1 MQYTRA
7 PLIFAHAR
15 LKLAHARPKLAHAR
29 WILAGT
35 ALFSGCTGQ
44 LSNAFRYAQQEQ
56 VFSSQLEVNTQV
68 DLLWVVDNSASMDV
82 TQENLRQGFEAF
94 ARKYLKPTWDIQ
106 VAVIT
111 TDTYLADPAFRNGV
125 DAQGQAYMG
134 YLDRFAISGSYTSA
148 WAQSR
153 ASSWQNPSWAPS
165 LMNLTPG
172 ANYGRFSSGLRYRE
186 LVPAWFAYGSSDA
199 SVNFARLLPGLHDGP
214 IAGLCTEDF
223 PTRHFLGGRPHCQ
236 TRDSRAQVGPSHCLS
251 PDANLGESALT
262 QCVNTVQN
270 DTVRSGKAIL
280 RTQPPTGVAGDETWI
295 RQLVDDFRI
304 NVTTGSAGH
313 GSERGLQSVLSLMK
327 WNENTSTKFFRP
339 GSIRGIL
346 FVSDED
352 DQSVID
358 PTQAAELNTYR
369 PNTGYRCDLAT
380 LQALNGG
387 NASPT
392 CCASGCTYSPVTFGA
407 DGNPQECQKKQIDGI
422 DLLPSI
428 CAPSQK
434 LIPVSQIHTQM
445 DQFFATLDSSQGP
458 STSWFVSVITPLSL
472 ASIQALQSARDT
484 EDLAAGVIR
493 AKAVD
498 RGDRYLDLADR
509 VAAVNGRPA
518 VKMDLSSTDYGPIL
532 EAIGR
537 AIVERKATFQLT
549 REPTGSED
557 MQVKVLHADG
567 SSFLIPASE
576 YVIQGKT
583 LTLSNLD
590 RVLAFSSTDQILINY
605 QPRFSE

>member
-1 MQYTRA
+1 MQYSRAPFILARA
-7 PLIFAHAR
+7 PLI
-15 LKLAHARPKLAHAR
+15 LAS
-29 WILAGT
+29 
-35 ALFSGCTGQ
+35 ALLSGCTGQ

-125 DAQGQAYMG
+125 DTQGQSYSG

-165 LMNLTPG
+165 LMTLTAG
-172 ANYGRFSSGLRYRE
+172 ASYGRFSSGIRYRE
-186 LVPAWFAYGSSDA
+186 LVPAWFAYGSSDS

-236 TRDSRAQVGPSHCLS
+236 ARDSRSQLGTSGCLN
-251 PDANLGESALT
+251 PDLSLGETALT

-270 DTVRSGKAIL
+270 DTVHSGKAIL
-280 RTQPPTGVAGDETWI
+280 RTQPPAGIPGDETWI
-295 RQLVDDFRI
+295 RQLVDDFRV

-313 GSERGLQSVLSLMK
+313 GSERGLQSVLSVMK
-327 WNENTSTKFFRP
+327 WNENTSTQFFRP

-352 DQSVID
+352 DQSVTD
-358 PTQAAELNTYR
+358 PTLASELNTYR
-369 PNTGYRCDLAT
+369 PNTGYRCDLTT
-380 LQALNGG
+380 LQTLNGG
-387 NASPT
+387 SASPT
-392 CCASGCTYSPVTFGA
+392 CCASGCTYSPVTLNA
-407 DGNPQECQKKQIDGI
+407 DGSPQECLRKQIDGV

-428 CAPSQK
+428 CVPSQK
-434 LIPVSQIHTQM
+434 LIPVSQIHAQM
-445 DQFFATLDSSQGP
+445 DQFFSTLDSASGP
-458 STSWFVSVITPLSL
+458 SQSWFVSVITPLSL
-472 ASIQALQSARDT
+472 ASIQSLQSARDT

-498 RGDRYLDLADR
+498 RGDRYLELADR
-509 VAAVNGRPA
+509 VAAITGRPA
-518 VKMDLSSTDYGPIL
+518 VKMDLSSTDYAPIL

-537 AIVERKATFQLT
+537 AIVERKASFQLT

-557 MQVKVLHADG
+557 MQVKLLHADG
-567 SSFLIPASE
+567 SSLLIPASE

-583 LTLSNLD
+583 LTLTSLD
-590 RVLAFSSTDQILINY
+590 RVLAFSSSDRVLINY